1 MLIDL
6 SVKDFIETTASGE
19 PVPGGGS
26 ISALNGAL
34 AAALGC
40 MVSRLTIG
48 RKKFADREADMAM
61 LLTELETVQRELITA
76 IDRDSEAYATVM
88 AAFKLPKETEEEKRI
103 RREEIQAATKGASE
117 VPMQV
122 ARLTASILPKLEA
135 VANLGNPN
143 AITDAAVATMCAHT
157 AILGALLNV
166 EINLASL
173 TDIDYVAGMRL
184 EAASLRIEAE
194 EAERRVLR
202 HVNDQINP
210 SLV

>member
-6 SVKDFIETTASGE
+6 SVKDFITTTASGD

-34 AAALGC
+34 AAALGA

-48 RKKFADREADMAM
+48 RKKFADREEDMKMILA
-61 LLTELETVQRELITA
+61 EIETVENTLTLA

-88 AAFKLPKETEEEKRI
+88 AAFKLPKDTDEEKRI
-103 RREEIQAATKGASE
+103 RREEIQAATRGAAE

-122 ARLTASILPKLEA
+122 ARMTASLLPKLEA
-135 VANLGNPN
+135 VANMGNPN
-143 AITDAAVATMCAHT
+143 AVTDAAVATMCART
-157 AILGALLNV
+157 AIFGALLNV
-166 EINLASL
+166 EINLSSL
-173 TDIDYVAGMRL
+173 ADVDYVAAMRL

-202 HVNDQINP
+202 HVNEQINP
-210 SLV
+210 SLT

>member
-6 SVKDFIETTASGE
+6 SVKDFITTTASGD

-34 AAALGC
+34 AAALGA

-48 RKKFADREADMAM
+48 RKKFADREEDMKM
-61 LLTELETVQRELITA
+61 LLAEIETVENTLTLA

-88 AAFKLPKETEEEKRI
+88 AAFKLPKDTDEEKRI
-103 RREEIQAATKGASE
+103 RREEIQAATKGAAE

-122 ARLTASILPKLEA
+122 ARMTASLLPKLEA
-135 VANLGNPN
+135 VANMGNPN
-143 AITDAAVATMCAHT
+143 AVTDAAVATMCART
-157 AILGALLNV
+157 AIFGALLNV
-166 EINLASL
+166 EINLSSL
-173 TDIDYVAGMRL
+173 ADVDYVAAMRL

-202 HVNDQINP
+202 HVNEQINP
-210 SLV
+210 SLT

>member
-19 PVPGGGS
+19 AVPGGGS

-34 AAALGC
+34 AAALGS

-48 RKKFADREADMAM
+48 RKKFADREADMTM
-61 LLTELETVQRELITA
+61 LLASLETIQNELTSA
-76 IDRDSEAYATVM
+76 IDRDSDAYATVM
-88 AAFKLPKETEEEKRI
+88 SAFKLPKETEEEKKI
-103 RREEIQAATKGASE
+103 RSQEIQAATKGAAE

-122 ARLTASILPKLEA
+122 ARLVASILPKLEA

-143 AITDAAVATMCAHT
+143 AVTDAAVATMCART
-157 AILGALLNV
+157 AIFGALLNV
-166 EINLASL
+166 EINLTSL
-173 TDIDYVAGMRL
+173 ADVDYVAAMRL

-202 HVNDQINP
+202 HVNNQINP
-210 SLV
+210 SLT

>member
-6 SVKDFIETTASGE
+6 SVKDFITTTASGD

-34 AAALGC
+34 AAALGA

-48 RKKFADREADMAM
+48 RKKFADREEDMKM
-61 LLTELETVQRELITA
+61 LLAEIETVENTLTLA

-88 AAFKLPKETEEEKRI
+88 AAFKLPKDTDEEKRI
-103 RREEIQAATKGASE
+103 RREEIQAATRGAAE

-122 ARLTASILPKLEA
+122 ARMTASLLPKLEA
-135 VANLGNPN
+135 VANMGNPN
-143 AITDAAVATMCAHT
+143 AVTDAAVATMCART
-157 AILGALLNV
+157 AIFGALLNV
-166 EINLASL
+166 EINLSSL
-173 TDIDYVAGMRL
+173 ADVDYVAAMRL

-202 HVNDQINP
+202 HVNEQINP
-210 SLV
+210 SLT